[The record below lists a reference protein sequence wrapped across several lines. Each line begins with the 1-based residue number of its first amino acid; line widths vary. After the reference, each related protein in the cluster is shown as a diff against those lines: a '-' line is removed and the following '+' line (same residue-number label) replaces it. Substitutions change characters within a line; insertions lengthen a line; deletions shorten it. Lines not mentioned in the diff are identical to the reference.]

1 MNELFRGW
9 LLDRLALDESG
20 SSELDGSNGL
30 KKDLRTSGGRRR
42 SDGDG
47 DDGLERRREPLR
59 GIVPMDYYDTGGVV
73 DVMLVY
79 DVIRRG

>member
-47 DDGLERRREPLR
+47 RDDLGRERLR

-73 DVMLVY
+73 DVMLVCN
-79 DVIRRG
+79 VIRRG